1 MSRNS
6 QQLPLTNV
14 QASAPERP
22 AIVAAVRLSVW
33 QLAWPT
39 VLTNLL
45 QSTVGLAD
53 VKFVGTLGTAA
64 IAAATT
70 GQRVFF
76 MLQAVMMGVGTGTSA
91 LVARAWGAEQHE
103 EASRVLRSSIGLA
116 LVWALLLSLP
126 AVLLAD
132 HFAHWFGLDG
142 DTRAFAASYLRWMS
156 GFTCAFAVGLVLISA
171 LRAAGDTRTPLAAGA
186 LANVTNLVCLYLL
199 VYGGLGFPKL
209 GIRGAALSGGL
220 AFSVGTA
227 LTLWLWQTGRIRLP
241 PVAASDGKSRERA
254 RAVLRLGA
262 PAALEQLVVQSG
274 FIAFTLIIARGYG
287 AEALAAY
294 GIGVNILSVS
304 MVIGFAFAT
313 AAATLVGQHLGAG
326 DPVAAAKSGWRAARL
341 AVASMSVLSVL
352 IVWWAEPIARLMLD
366 DDAVVHLTVSFIRI
380 LGLAQPL
387 IALDFALG
395 GALRG
400 AGDTRFPL
408 LSTLCGLVGRVLLAA
423 VFAAQHLPVVFVYG
437 ALLADF
443 STKVIL
449 LAVRFRSG
457 RWQRALDGTRC

>member
-1 MSRNS
+1 
-6 QQLPLTNV
+6 
-14 QASAPERP
+14 
-22 AIVAAVRLSVW
+22 
-33 QLAWPT
+33 
-39 VLTNLL
+39 
-45 QSTVGLAD
+45 
-53 VKFVGTLGTAA
+53 
-64 IAAATT
+64 
-70 GQRVFF
+70 
-76 MLQAVMMGVGTGTSA
+76 
-91 LVARAWGAEQHE
+91 
-103 EASRVLRSSIGLA
+103 
-116 LVWALLLSLP
+116 
-126 AVLLAD
+126 
-132 HFAHWFGLDG
+132 
-142 DTRAFAASYLRWMS
+142 
-156 GFTCAFAVGLVLISA
+156 
-171 LRAAGDTRTPLAAGA
+171 
-186 LANVTNLVCLYLL
+186 
-199 VYGGLGFPKL
+199 
-209 GIRGAALSGGL
+209 
-220 AFSVGTA
+220 
-227 LTLWLWQTGRIRLP
+227 LP

-408 LSTLCGLVGRVLLAA
+408 LSTLCGLVGRVVLAA
-423 VFAAQHLPVVFVYG
+423 AFAAQHLPVVFVYG

-443 STKVIL
+443 STKVTL
-449 LAVRFRSG
+449 LTLRFRSG